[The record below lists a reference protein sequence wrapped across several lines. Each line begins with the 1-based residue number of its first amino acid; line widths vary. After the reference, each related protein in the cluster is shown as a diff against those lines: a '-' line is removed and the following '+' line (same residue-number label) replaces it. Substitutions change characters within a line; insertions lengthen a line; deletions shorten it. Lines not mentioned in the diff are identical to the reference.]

1 MRRKQKIFGR
11 PIHETHAAPRQNRT
25 AAFFTQQH
33 EPGVPLLATVRP
45 VVAGFSP
52 RWGND
57 PFQARKSQIR
67 PCVGKVEKSPNI
79 ASKGGVKKEQVKG
92 CGSVN
97 RPHPNHSA
105 RQSRSLRAFSGFCPP
120 QKVWVGKTPHG
131 SSCGS
136 ESEKI
141 PEFREKSVGQTVGL
155 NP

>member
-67 PCVGKVEKSPNI
+67 PRRARVEKVPD
-79 ASKGGVKKEQVKG
+79 KGSGRGVKKEQDKG
-92 CGSVN
+92 PVPWNGPSPFHSV
-97 RPHPNHSA
+97 
-105 RQSRSLRAFSGFCPP
+105 RQSRALRAF
-120 QKVWVGKTPHG
+120 
-131 SSCGS
+131 
-136 ESEKI
+136 
-141 PEFREKSVGQTVGL
+141 
-155 NP
+155 